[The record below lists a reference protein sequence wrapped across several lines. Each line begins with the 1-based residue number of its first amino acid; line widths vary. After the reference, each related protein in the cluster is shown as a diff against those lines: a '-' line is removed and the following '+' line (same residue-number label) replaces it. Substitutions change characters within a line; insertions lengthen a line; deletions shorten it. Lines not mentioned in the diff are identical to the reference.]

1 MCSAPMRLGL
11 TATPPEEPAALSRLA
26 ALLGPVVF
34 HLSID
39 DLAGDYLASYR
50 IISIQVDLDLEERG
64 LYEGWMSALES
75 TSVSDIAT
83 LTVGSATSVKVLP
96 GILQR
101 GHHYVARIQATTAA
115 LVPRGRSN
123 VLTGMISVSP

>member
-1 MCSAPMRLGL
+1 
-11 TATPPEEPAALSRLA
+11 
-26 ALLGPVVF
+26 
-34 HLSID
+34 
-39 DLAGDYLASYR
+39 
-50 IISIQVDLDLEERG
+50 
-64 LYEGWMSALES
+64 
-75 TSVSDIAT
+75 VSDIAT

-123 VLTGMISVSP
+123 VLTGMNSVSP

>member
-1 MCSAPMRLGL
+1 MLR
-11 TATPPEEPAALSRLA
+11 ELSNVNGR
-26 ALLGPVVF
+26 
-34 HLSID
+34 
-39 DLAGDYLASYR
+39 
-50 IISIQVDLDLEERG
+50 
-64 LYEGWMSALES
+64 
-75 TSVSDIAT
+75 TSVSDVAT

>member
-1 MCSAPMRLGL
+1 VESEPHIVPNLRERAAAAAASRSRLRWLPGTLYRRRLSACSAAKRSKNAC
-11 TATPPEEPAALSRLA
+11 T
-26 ALLGPVVF
+26 GP
-34 HLSID
+34 
-39 DLAGDYLASYR
+39 
-50 IISIQVDLDLEERG
+50 
-64 LYEGWMSALES
+64 LES